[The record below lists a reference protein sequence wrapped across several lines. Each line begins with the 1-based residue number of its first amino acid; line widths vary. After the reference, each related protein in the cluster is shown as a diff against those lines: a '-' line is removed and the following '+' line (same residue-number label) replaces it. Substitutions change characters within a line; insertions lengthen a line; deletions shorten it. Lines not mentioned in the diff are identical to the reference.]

1 MVKKSKIKLQMGKR
15 VVIKDDKET
24 QAMIGARV
32 VDQNGKDFAKLKSY
46 MKLLIFDERCI

>member
-1 MVKKSKIKLQMGKR
+1 MVKKSKIKVQMAKW
-15 VVIKDDKET
+15 VVTKDDKET
-24 QAMIGARV
+24 QAIGARV